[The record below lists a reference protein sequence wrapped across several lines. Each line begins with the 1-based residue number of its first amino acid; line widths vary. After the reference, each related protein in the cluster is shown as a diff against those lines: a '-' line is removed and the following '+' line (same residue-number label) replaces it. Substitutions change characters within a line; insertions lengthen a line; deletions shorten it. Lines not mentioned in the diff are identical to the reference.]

1 MKSYVLALDQ
11 GTSSSRACII
21 DERSN
26 VISTGQKEILSSFP
40 NPGWVEQDALAIWA
54 SILSVMAEALEKG
67 NIKPE
72 QIKAIGITNQRE
84 TTVVWNVRTGQP
96 IYQAIVWQSRQSKS
110 ICDTLKAQGLEPLF
124 QKQTGLVLDP
134 YFSGTKIACILHH
147 VPGAREQAK
156 RGELRFGTIDSW
168 ILWKLTG
175 HQIHAT
181 DVSNASR
188 TLLMNI
194 HTLTWDETLL
204 NHLSIPRSMLPTI
217 LPSSHLFGYTQK
229 ELFFNQAIPISG
241 IAGDQQAALFGQGC
255 VEPGMVKN
263 TYGTGCFMLMNT
275 GSRPV
280 MSKHGL
286 LTTVAWQIGNE
297 VTYALEGSIF
307 VAGSSVQWLRDSL
320 HFILESKDSEQLALS
335 VSSSDGV
342 YVVPAFVGLGAP
354 YWDSD
359 AKGAMFGLTRGTQQA
374 HLVRATLESIAYQTK
389 DVLLAMEE
397 DTHLHLKTLKVDG
410 GACANDFLMQFQADI
425 LNTNVVRPN
434 NIESTVLGAAYLA
447 GLAVGFWK
455 SIHEVNALQTQAKT
469 FIPLMKT
476 SLTNN
481 LYQGWKIAIEAT
493 RKFKLTGLDNA
504 RIK

>member
-134 YFSGTKIACILHH
+134 YFSGTKIAWILHH
-147 VPGAREQAK
+147 VPGAREQAN

-204 NHLSIPRSMLPTI
+204 NHLAIPRSMLPTI
-217 LPSSHLFGYTQK
+217 LPSSHVFGYTQK

-320 HFILESKDSEQLALS
+320 HFILESKDSKQLALS

-397 DTHLHLKTLKVDG
+397 DTHLHLKTLNVDG

-425 LNTNVVRPN
+425 LNTNVVRPK

-455 SIHEVNALQTQAKT
+455 SIHEVNSLQTQTKT

-476 SLTNN
+476 SLAHD

-493 RKFKLTGLDNA
+493 RKFKLTELDHA

>member
-134 YFSGTKIACILHH
+134 YFSGTKIAWILHH
-147 VPGAREQAK
+147 VPGAREQAN

-204 NHLSIPRSMLPTI
+204 NHLAIPRSMLPTI
-217 LPSSHLFGYTQK
+217 LPSSHVFGYTQK

-397 DTHLHLKTLKVDG
+397 DTHLHLKTLNVDG

-425 LNTNVVRPN
+425 LNTNVVRPK

-455 SIHEVNALQTQAKT
+455 SIHEVNSLQTQAKT

-476 SLTNN
+476 SLAHD

-493 RKFKLTGLDNA
+493 RKFKLTELDHA